1 MSFAAF
7 WGRAI
12 GDHGLDA
19 LPERYLFAANKQQT
33 TCRQIVVYASNFLQ
47 CIDTLYISYVHLRTS
62 HGENFSSVFIW
73 SLLNQPKVLF
83 TFLRWVRRWRYSIR
97 RTKASCV
104 DLEHKHTHTHT
115 HTHPHTHTHGRDV
128 TQDTCYLGQ
137 LDVCESIKLCRAVL
151 VSSGHV
157 LTNELD
163 PCGTT
168 CLELPLNLLRGL
180 YGPRS
185 SLRPAHATDGCF
197 CTTFLPKRIAVE
209 ALRCGLHWY
218 RQAKIT

>member
-1 MSFAAF
+1 MHRHTVHILCSSKNESRGKLQLRLHLVLAEPAK
-7 WGRAI
+7 GPLHLLAVGLSLEILDTADEGILRRSRA
-12 GDHGLDA
+12 
-19 LPERYLFAANKQQT
+19 Q
-33 TCRQIVVYASNFLQ
+33 
-47 CIDTLYISYVHLRTS
+47 
-62 HGENFSSVFIW
+62 
-73 SLLNQPKVLF
+73 
-83 TFLRWVRRWRYSIR
+83 
-97 RTKASCV
+97 
-104 DLEHKHTHTHT
+104 THT
-115 HTHPHTHTHGRDV
+115 HTHPHTHTHTRTHTHTHTHGRDV